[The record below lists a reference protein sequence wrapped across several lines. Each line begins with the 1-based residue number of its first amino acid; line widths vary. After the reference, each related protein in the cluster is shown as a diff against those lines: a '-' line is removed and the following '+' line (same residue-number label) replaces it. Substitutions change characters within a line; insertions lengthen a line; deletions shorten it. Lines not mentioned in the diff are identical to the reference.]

1 MKKMLLFVAA
11 LFSVATVCAQDDEFE
26 FEEPTWTKTLTDVV
40 EEASDANVNAPVV
53 ITNQGDV
60 IKTGTF
66 NMAFTF
72 AGETLE
78 PIAKSAYI
86 LKYDAKGNEVW
97 GNALRGA
104 ATITAIT
111 TDDEGNIYVAGR
123 MADKVLITTTNNNTY
138 DIDGIVGD
146 TTQVSGFII
155 VYDKDGKM
163 IVRRQFV
170 PTTNPDI
177 FYMDGAAPRFLINKI
192 AVVNDKVYFSVN
204 YRCNTQ
210 IDDVALEGKVLDA
223 FGAGFMFVDL
233 NGFATIRLDKKLAKA
248 ELLANVYTSPDALS
262 GELQM
267 EPEAMKFAVDGDDV
281 YVVWTGWGDLSMDV
295 NNEIQNFSFKQ
306 ETEVIDGEPTNKREH
321 AFVVVNA
328 TTGQTK
334 VFNAP
339 TNAKQASFYT
349 IADMQL
355 DADKLCI
362 GGTYIGALAFDNTKT
377 SKGACDAFLAAVNT
391 SDLSIAWAQTS
402 GIDEG
407 EANKFNETVTM
418 MGKGIEPEG
427 SVVSVMIDVVDMNT
441 KEIQETYEFDYD
453 EAYNEPDVYVLP
465 LEYPISACS
474 FSIAGFVIN
483 SNVGTEST
491 LRYFADEDFTQGIET
506 IDNSQSSISNGA
518 IYNLQGQRVVKAQKG
533 VFIQNG
539 KKVVVK

>member
-11 LFSVATVCAQDDEFE
+11 LFSVATVCAQSDFE

-78 PIAKSAYI
+78 PIATSAYV
-86 LKYDAKGNEVW
+86 LKYDKEGNEVW
-97 GNALRGA
+97 GVALQGA
-104 ATITAIT
+104 ATITAAT
-111 TDDEGNIYVAGR
+111 ADDEGNIYVAGVF
-123 MADKVLITTTNNNTY
+123 ADVVNIKST
-138 DIDGIVGD
+138 DGNSTEIKGMED
-146 TTQVSGFII
+146 MTAQVSGFII

-177 FYMDGAAPRFLINKI
+177 FYMDGASPRFLINKI
-192 AVVNDKVYFSVN
+192 AVVNDKVYFSAN

-210 IDDVALEGKVLDA
+210 IDDVALEGKVLDYL
-223 FGAGFMFVDL
+223 GWGVMFVDL
-233 NGFATIRLDKKLAKA
+233 NGFATIRLDKELAKA
-248 ELLANVYTSPDALS
+248 ELLANVYTSPDGLS

-349 IADMQL
+349 IADVVAR
-355 DADKLCI
+355 DGKVYV
-362 GGTYIGALAFDNTKT
+362 GGTYIGALAFDNSLTFT
-377 SKGACDAFLAAVNT
+377 GACDAFLASIHTADLTLDWAQNSGINEGEDNKYNEVALGLDANDFSVATVVNT
-391 SDLSIAWAQTS
+391 I
-402 GIDEG
+402 
-407 EANKFNETVTM
+407 
-418 MGKGIEPEG
+418 
-427 SVVSVMIDVVDMNT
+427 DMNS
-441 KEIQETYEFDYD
+441 KEISQTTVFG
-453 EAYNEPDVYVLP
+453 YVPMTGQNVILDIP
-465 LEYPISACS
+465 FIITANSISV
-474 FSIAGFVIN
+474 AGGVFNTNI
-483 SNVGTEST
+483 GTEST

-506 IDNSQSSISNGA
+506 IDNSQLSISNDA

>member
-11 LFSVATVCAQDDEFE
+11 LFSVATVCAQSDFE
-26 FEEPTWTKTLTDVV
+26 FEEPTWTKTLTGVV
-40 EEASDANVNAPVV
+40 EKASDANVNAPVV

-78 PIAKSAYI
+78 PIAKSAYV
-86 LKYDAKGNEVW
+86 LKYDKEGNEVW
-97 GNALRGA
+97 GVALQGA
-104 ATITAIT
+104 ATITAAT
-111 TDDEGNIYVAGR
+111 ADDEGNIYVAGVF
-123 MADKVLITTTNNNTY
+123 ADVVNIKST
-138 DIDGIVGD
+138 DGNSTEIKGMEDMVD
-146 TTQVSGFII
+146 QVSGFIV

-163 IVRRQFV
+163 ASYKTVI
-170 PTTNPDI
+170 PETNMELFYTALANEG
-177 FYMDGAAPRFLINKI
+177 FYMNEPHFRINKI
-192 AVVNDKVYFSVN
+192 VVDGEKVYFSTRYAGN
-204 YRCNTQ
+204 CK
-210 IDDVALEGKVLDA
+210 IDDVQLEGKIFDMYGMNS
-223 FGAGFMFVDL
+223 FCFDL
-233 NGFATIRLDKKLAKA
+233 YSFAAISLDKSLNNAS
-248 ELLANVYTSPDALS
+248 LLANVFTSDDVLY

-267 EPEAMKFAVDGDDV
+267 QPQAMKFAVDGDDV
-281 YVVWTGWGDLSMDV
+281 FVVWTGWGDLTMNTAKGS
-295 NNEIQNFSFKQ
+295 ENFSFAV
-306 ETEVIDGEPTNKREH
+306 EGEAQEH
-321 AFVVVNA
+321 AYVVANVTKGETTVFHAPA
-328 TTGQTK
+328 TDK
-334 VFNAP
+334 L
-339 TNAKQASFYT
+339 ASFFT
-349 IADMQL
+349 IADAQVV
-355 DADKLCI
+355 DGKVYV
-362 GGTYIGALAFDNTKT
+362 GGTYIGALPFDNTKT
-377 SKGACDAFLAAVNT
+377 STGACDAFLAAVNA
-391 SDLSIAWAQTS
+391 SDLSKVWAVTS

-407 EANKFNETVTM
+407 EENKFNETVTM

-427 SVVSVMIDVVDMNT
+427 SVVSVLIDVVDMNT

-506 IDNSQSSISNGA
+506 IDNSQSSINNGA